1 MLSCTSFFNIFVCAV
16 SLSFSLVTFKYHV
29 FALNSSD
36 QPSSRTNS
44 EDNICLDIFNVEQ
57 CKHINMIVKAVLSD
71 GRLNYE
77 KRLQTILSEERFYY
91 EQKIDEEKSK
101 LESILFEERFYCEQ
115 KIDEEKSKLEMEK
128 VIMVDQVAKIKQD
141 VNYLKKELKNTRR
154 KLNRFL
160 DSEKYRKEKKTQPIN
175 ELEVTL
181 SKGYNNYK
189 REPSIHSHEANIN
202 NMTNVRICVHICIYN
217 YIYIKII

>member
-77 KRLQTILSEERFYY
+77 RRLQTIL
-91 EQKIDEEKSK
+91 
-101 LESILFEERFYCEQ
+101 LEERFYCEQ